1 MKVTKRLVLNRLFA
15 EMDTQRSKHSL
26 PESWRHGH
34 RLSTSNTH
42 CSHNTT
48 VSKPLERKRVLLI
61 FLCTDLTTL
70 LLVTASYFSAS
81 APQLI
86 TLSMSP
92 AFISGISCY
101 ISCLDHSVRRCG
113 MLAVEVIAHRTG
125 KALSFGDWEGSDP
138 GLLWARQLRL
148 LINARDVDADLEILE
163 DMPLPVEQ
171 SESGL
176 LRTEEPWKVT
186 SSVKAKPVVL
196 NTGYDSDDSLT
207 GYASPESS
215 RSASPTASELEEIE
229 RDPTLRVGVKKIP
242 RPVYLVQ
249 LGELVRNTSGKS
261 GEPQEEADKLEMAL
275 TSGEELIR
283 RKQGYGVELRACRA
297 CRLVLKYSHF

>member
-1 MKVTKRLVLNRLFA
+1 
-15 EMDTQRSKHSL
+15 
-26 PESWRHGH
+26 
-34 RLSTSNTH
+34 
-42 CSHNTT
+42 
-48 VSKPLERKRVLLI
+48 
-61 FLCTDLTTL
+61 
-70 LLVTASYFSAS
+70 
-81 APQLI
+81 
-86 TLSMSP
+86 MSP

-101 ISCLDHSVRRCG
+101 ISCLDQSVRRCG

-125 KALSFGDWEGSDP
+125 KKLSFGDWEGSGH

-148 LINARDVDADLEILE
+148 LLNARDVDADLEILE
-163 DMPLPVEQ
+163 DVPPPIGQ
-171 SESGL
+171 SEIDL
-176 LRTEEPWKVT
+176 LRTEEPWKGT
-186 SSVKAKPVVL
+186 KSIKLKPVVL
-196 NTGYDSDDSLT
+196 STGYDSDDSLT

-275 TSGEELIR
+275 DSGEELIR
-283 RKQGYGVELRACRA
+283 RKRDYGMELRACRA
-297 CRLVLKYSHF
+297 CHLILKMLISDLEENAANLVYGFIGLQDNFDLTDFEVKRQAILVALAFCCPKVAAPYVAVFLALDQYLRHFT